1 MKPNIKHALRKLGY
15 YQQDALELFG
25 VKTTPTLNKGYISTN
40 RRFTFLASVTCDD
53 EPKLTIVKDQDG
65 ELFDDVFELLAA
77 YRLPRKQAEELKQVA
92 RVLYA

>member
-1 MKPNIKHALRKLGY
+1 MKANVKHALRKLGY
-15 YQQDALELFG
+15 YQQEPLELFG
-25 VKTTPTLNKGYISTN
+25 VKTYPTLNKGYVTTN
-40 RRFTFLASVTCDD
+40 QRATFSASITCED

-65 ELFDDVFELLAA
+65 EIFDDVFELLAA